1 MLSLLNN
8 NARVLLGCALLVAVL
23 YAPPVVVA
31 AIALAL
37 SLRWRAWEVIVAGVF
52 MDFLWSPAVLSL
64 TSWDTIPLATPIAIA
79 LVFGFEP
86 LRRQLLLGK
95 D

>member
-8 NARVLLGCALLVAVL
+8 NARVLLGFALLLGVL
-23 YAPPVVVA
+23 YAPPFVVA
-31 AIALAL
+31 GIALML

-52 MDFLWSPAVLSL
+52 MDFLWSPAVLSHI
-64 TSWDTIPLATPIAIA
+64 SWDSIPFSTVIAMA
-79 LVFGFEP
+79 LVFGLEP
-86 LRRQLLLGK
+86 LRRQLLLGS